1 MLNLAD
7 VFRPVPGAVS
17 RKSGD
22 ELVVI
27 LPEQGRFVVLNET
40 GAQVW
45 RLADGQRSLRDIAAA
60 LAEQWRIEPA
70 RAEADVLRLAGQLL
84 ERGAL
89 VGKD

>member
-1 MLNLAD
+1 MPSLDD
-7 VFRPVPGAVS
+7 VLLPAPGVAG
-17 RKSGD
+17 RETGE
-22 ELVVI
+22 ELVVV

-45 RLADGQRSLRDIAAA
+45 RLADGQHCLRDIAGA
-60 LAEQWRIEPA
+60 LVERWRIEPA

-89 VGKD
+89 SQKA